1 MINISTVMGNKRFA
15 YLIVLTFIADS
26 ILLIG
31 VQLNSAKNTT
41 ELIKNNNA
49 LLHELRSSNHLREI
63 DRDILGV
70 EARIRASIATNDTT
84 HLEGVD
90 KKISQIEN
98 FLDSLSRD
106 NTDVKEEELIRRLSS
121 LAMDKEIIKNKLL
134 HRYAIMGNM
143 DDQTSIA
150 NPRARQISNEITSI
164 TARIYQSRQL
174 RMNELSRLSEEMGR
188 KSRLYDIYLM
198 ILLVASGAIIGY
210 HIIRQFRRQH
220 LLIKELDLAEKQAS
234 IAVQTKENFLANMS
248 HEIRTPLSGILGFT
262 NLLQKRSLD
271 ETSAEFVSAIQQ
283 SGENL
288 ITIVN
293 DILDLSKIEAGM
305 MRITPGIFSIN
316 GLINSVETLFSERV
330 KEKGLGITSTVDPA
344 IPDTLKGDATRLT
357 QILVNLIGNAIKF
370 TQQGEI
376 NIAVYSKSRTDSK
389 ITLGFD
395 ITDSGIGIE
404 KEKLAEVFERF
415 NQGEDSTTRNYGGT
429 GLGLSIVKNL
439 IQLQNGDIKVRS
451 EQGKG
456 STFSF
461 FIPYDISEQQL
472 NTPLSIPANYYRDKS
487 KKALRILVVDDNA
500 INQSLMNH
508 LLLQWNIDFNIVSN
522 GMEAVEKLSNKV
534 YDLILMDLQ
543 MPQMDGY
550 AATQHIREVMK
561 LDIPIIAM
569 TAHALA
575 GEREKCLS
583 RGMNEYISKPIKE
596 QELFDLISQ
605 FGLGEEQKD
614 VANELQNSKFQYL
627 DLTYMRSLSAG
638 NTGFEKT
645 VTEQFIFNLPTHL
658 SELKS
663 AYENNDFAL
672 VRLIAHDL
680 KTTVSIMGFLPLVE
694 ERLDLLETATQKSI
708 ELNKVLDELSDLF
721 AIALNEAKTVLQKF

>member
-49 LLHELRSSNHLREI
+49 LLHELKSSNHLREI

-188 KSRLYDIYLM
+188 KSRLYNIYLM

-234 IAVQTKENFLANMS
+234 VAVQTKENFLANMS

-271 ETSAEFVSAIQQ
+271 ATSAEFVSAIQQ

-376 NIAVYSKSRTDSK
+376 NIAVYSKSRTDGK

-522 GMEAVEKLSNKV
+522 GMEAVEKLGNKV

-614 VANELQNSKFQYL
+614 VANELQNSQFQYL

-638 NTGFEKT
+638 NRGFEKT

-694 ERLDLLETATQKSI
+694 ERLDLVETSTQKSI